1 MRKIL
6 PLLLLGFAVNTA
18 VAQQDKQYTHY
29 NFDRMSY
36 NPGATGFRGI
46 CGTLI
51 YRNQWDRVQDA
62 PNSTLFNAQ
71 MNLPKQNLGVGL
83 TFVNDA
89 IGFQRFNTV
98 VANGAYHLP
107 TNAGILSAGLGLGLL
122 NMSYNPTWI
131 PPQPGQF
138 DPNLPS
144 SVSGFGFDVNFGL
157 FWTGSSAP
165 YYVGI
170 SATHL
175 APPKFKENGNIVFT
189 AARHYYVLAGYDYDL
204 SAAMN
209 LGRKI
214 MIKPSVLL
222 KSDGATSIFDLNVLG
237 DVYLSNSAYMWGG
250 LSYRMSDGIAAML
263 GYAFAP
269 NNEPNKN
276 WMKIGYSF
284 DIMTNPL
291 KEYGKGTHELM
302 LNYCLFPPPPAVP
315 RHGNPFI
322 LQ

>member
-1 MRKIL
+1 MKK
-6 PLLLLGFAVNTA
+6 LLSLVVCYFAVTLSF
-18 VAQQDKQYTHY
+18 AQQDKQYTHFM
-29 NFDRMSY
+29 FDRMSF
-36 NPGATGFRGI
+36 NPAATGFKGI

-62 PNSTLFNAQ
+62 PNSTLFNAE
-71 MNLPKQNLGVGL
+71 MNLPKQNMGVGL
-83 TFVNDA
+83 SFLNDA

-98 VANGAYHLP
+98 TLQGSYHIP
-107 TNAGILSAGLGLGLL
+107 TSYGILSAGLGLGIL

-131 PPQPGQF
+131 PPEPGVT

-144 SVSGFGFDVNFGL
+144 SVSGIGFDANLGL
-157 FWTGSSAP
+157 YWHGTQP

-170 SATHL
+170 STTHL
-175 APPKFKENGNIVFT
+175 APPKFKENGNVIFST
-189 AARHYYVLAGYDYDL
+189 ARHYYVIAGYEYNL
-204 SAAMN
+204 SNAT
-209 LGRKI
+209 GWQ
-214 MIKPSVLL
+214 KPVHLEPNIL
-222 KSDGATSIFDLNVLG
+222 VKSDGSTTILDINLMG
-237 DVYLSNSAYMWGG
+237 DVYLSNSAYLWAGVT
-250 LSYRMSDGIAAML
+250 YRMADGIPFML

-269 NNEPNKN
+269 QQNPSKN

-284 DIMTNPL
+284 DVMTNPL

-302 LNYCLFPPPPAVP
+302 LNYCFFPPPPVVP